1 MSVRTVFGPVPSR
14 RFGRS
19 LGVDI
24 IPRKLCT
31 LDCVYCEVGRTDK
44 RGLARREYLPT
55 ELILKDVREAIEA
68 HPSVDCITFSGS
80 GEPTLHSGLGELLRA
95 TRQMTKVPLVV
106 LTNGTLLWKED
117 VRNDLL
123 AADIV
128 CPSLD
133 AVSEDVFRRIDRP
146 HPRLTAVQVIDG
158 LVEFRRKFTGQLWLE
173 VLFVQGMNDDD
184 DEVWLLRQAI
194 DRISP
199 DKVQINTVVRPPAE
213 PWAHP
218 VSHERLEQIRSM
230 LGPRAEIITPA
241 RERSCAPAPI
251 PHDEEI
257 LGVVARRPMSAA
269 DVAAGLGSDLG
280 AIALA
285 LDALVAAGRLRI
297 IEFEGSRF
305 YAVPE
310 TASFSVN

>member
-1 MSVRTVFGPVPSR
+1 MIVRTVFGPVPSR

-19 LGVDI
+19 LGVDV

-44 RGLARREYLPT
+44 RGLARREHIPT
-55 ELILKDVREAIEA
+55 DMILNDLREALVA
-68 HPSVDCITFSGS
+68 HPDVDCVTFSGS
-80 GEPTLHSGLGELLRA
+80 GEPTLHSGIGDLLRA
-95 TRQMTKVPLVV
+95 TRRLTSVPLVV
-106 LTNGTLLWKED
+106 LTNGTLLWKPD
-117 VRNDLL
+117 VRDDLM

-146 HPRLTAVQVIDG
+146 HPRLTAVQVIEG
-158 LVEFRRKFTGQLWLE
+158 LVEFRRQFSGKVWLE

-184 DEVWLLRQAI
+184 EEVWLLRQAI
-194 DRISP
+194 DRIAP

-213 PWAHP
+213 PWARP

-230 LGPRAEIITPA
+230 LGPRAEIISPA
-241 RERSCAPAPI
+241 RERSCAPATLPS
-251 PHDEEI
+251 DQEI
-257 LGVVARRPMSAA
+257 VNVVARRPMSAV
-269 DVAAGLGSDLG
+269 DVASGLGVDAGPITS
-280 AIALA
+280 A
-285 LDALVAAGRLRI
+285 LDALVTSGRLRVV
-297 IEFEGSRF
+297 EFEGQKF

-310 TASFSVN
+310 TGFSVN

>member
-1 MSVRTVFGPVPSR
+1 MRTVFGPVPSR

-19 LGVDI
+19 LGVDV

-55 ELILKDVREAIEA
+55 DLILRDLREALA
-68 HPSVDCITFSGS
+68 LHPTVDCVTFSGS
-80 GEPTLHSGLGELLRA
+80 GEPTLHAGLGELLRA
-95 TRQMTKVPLVV
+95 ARGLTRVPLVV

-123 AADIV
+123 GADIV

-146 HPRLTAVQVIDG
+146 HPRLTAVQVIEG
-158 LVEFRRKFTGQLWLE
+158 QVAFRRQFAGQIWLE

-194 DRISP
+194 DRIAP

-218 VSHERLEQIRSM
+218 VPFDRLEQIRQM
-230 LGPRAEIITPA
+230 LGPKAEIIIPT
-241 RERSCAPAPI
+241 RERSCAPAPL
-251 PHDEEI
+251 PRDEEI
-257 LGVVARRPMSAA
+257 IGVVARRPMSAA
-269 DVAAGLGSDLG
+269 DVAAGLGADKTPVVQVLE
-280 AIALA
+280 
-285 LDALVAAGRLRI
+285 ALVASGRLRI
-297 IEFEGSRF
+297 VEFEGNRF
-305 YAVPE
+305 YGIPE
-310 TASFSVN
+310 PSPFSTN

>member
-1 MSVRTVFGPVPSR
+1 MSVRTVFGPIPSR

-19 LGVDI
+19 LGVDV

-44 RGLARREYLPT
+44 RGLARREYIPND
-55 ELILKDVREAIEA
+55 LILKDLSEAIA
-68 HPSVDCITFSGS
+68 VHPGIDCVTFSGS
-80 GEPTLHSGLGELLRA
+80 GEPTLHAGLGDLLRA
-95 TRQMTKVPLVV
+95 ARRLTGVPLVV

-117 VRNDLL
+117 VRNDLM

-146 HPRLTAVQVIDG
+146 HPRLTAVQIIEG
-158 LVEFRRKFTGQLWLE
+158 LVEFRRQFPGTMWLE

-184 DEVWLLRQAI
+184 EEVWLLRQAI
-194 DRISP
+194 DRIAP

-218 VSHERLEQIRSM
+218 VPHERLEQIRSM
-230 LGPRAEIITPA
+230 LGPRAEIISPA
-241 RERSCAPAPI
+241 RERSCAPALLPS
-251 PHDEEI
+251 DQEI
-257 LGVVARRPMSAA
+257 LGVVARRPMSAV
-269 DVAAGLGSDLG
+269 DVAAGLGADTAPVMS
-280 AIALA
+280 A

-297 IEFEGSRF
+297 VEFEGNRF
-305 YAVPE
+305 YAIPE
-310 TASFSVN
+310 TGFSVN